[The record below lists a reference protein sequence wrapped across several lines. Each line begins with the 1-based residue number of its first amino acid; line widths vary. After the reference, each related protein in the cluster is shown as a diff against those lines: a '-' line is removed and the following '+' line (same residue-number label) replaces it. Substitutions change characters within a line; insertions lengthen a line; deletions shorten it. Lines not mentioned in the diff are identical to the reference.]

1 MADRRKPPDPSRPPQ
16 VGKRPSNPGFLLVLG
31 LVWIAA
37 GIIALFRLTA
47 GWKLIP
53 GIVFIGVGLLYVRGA
68 AATVLRRSK

>member
-1 MADRRKPPDPSRPPQ
+1 MADRRKPPETPRPPQ

-37 GIIALFRLTA
+37 GILALVRLTA
-47 GWKLIP
+47 AWKLIP

-68 AATVLRRSK
+68 AATIVRRSK